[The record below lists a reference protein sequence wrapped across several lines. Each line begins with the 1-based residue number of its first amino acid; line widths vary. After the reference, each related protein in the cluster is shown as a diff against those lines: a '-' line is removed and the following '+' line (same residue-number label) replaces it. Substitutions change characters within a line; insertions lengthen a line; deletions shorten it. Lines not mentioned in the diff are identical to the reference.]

1 MTTPTID
8 QDALVKMFAEA
19 TSRQGETLRK
29 AVGDATLKALQGREL
44 TLTNIGKA
52 VTNVASAAST
62 GAAQNQGNPVDVQ
75 ALLGKA
81 LAGMDGALL
90 QTVEANRRALQQFI
104 DQGNGLQAPP
114 LQSAMANIEKMEDTF
129 FAAITKAA
137 QGAGPMQG
145 PWTQALDSMRQN
157 GTQTGPQATQTV
169 EALMAQTQGM
179 LRESRAATTKAA
191 QAMLDGYAAM
201 VSGVLLGMSEGLRS
215 AGVAPKGEAPA
226 AASPP
231 TSN

>member
-1 MTTPTID
+1 MTTPPTID
-8 QDALVKMFAEA
+8 QDALVKMFAEG
-19 TSRQGETLRK
+19 TSRQGEALRK

-44 TLTNIGKA
+44 TLANIGKA
-52 VTNVASAAST
+52 VTTVASAATT
-62 GAAQNQGNPVDVQ
+62 GAAQNQGSPVDVQ
-75 ALLGKA
+75 GLLGKA

-90 QTVEANRRALQQFI
+90 QTVEANRRALQQFV
-104 DQGNGLQAPP
+104 DQGSGLQAPP

-137 QGAGPMQG
+137 QGAGPMQA
-145 PWTQALDSMRQN
+145 PWTQALDSMRQQ
-157 GTQTGPQATQTV
+157 GGSQTGTQATQTV

-191 QAMLDGYAAM
+191 QAMLDGYTAL

-215 AGVAPKGEAPA
+215 AGVAPKGETPPPA
-226 AASPP
+226 Q
-231 TSN
+231 N